1 MIEKLSAKNMRTPL
15 LLTICLLVSTT
26 GLTQKRID
34 STLAF
39 QGDPA
44 KKFSI
49 YLPSGLKTNTDQAL
63 VVGLHPFNTNRW
75 DAKSWCDT
83 LVKFAEEN
91 QVILICPDGGNDGKV
106 DDAIDTAFT
115 TAILDSVM
123 NWYTINDKRMY
134 LMGFSWGGKTTYTY
148 GLRNTG
154 RFGGFMPIGATI
166 NGAGEISSIAA
177 NAKNQ
182 PFYVIH
188 GSNDAKAFRFDPLVN
203 SLNANQA
210 ILKTKVLP
218 GVGHTIDFANR
229 NAILTTAFKWLDS
242 VNVNSSGVGLPSLSE
257 GVSYLTV
264 SERGL
269 RITAELKGLQL
280 YSPDG
285 KLITQRWLMPENTTI
300 DLPKVSGLVI
310 AVLELPSGNVL
321 RQKITLE

>member
-1 MIEKLSAKNMRTPL
+1 MKTPL
-15 LLTICLLVSTT
+15 LLAFCLLLSATVF
-26 GLTQKRID
+26 GQKRID

-49 YLPSGLKTNTDQAL
+49 YLPSGLKTNADQAL

-91 QVILICPDGGNDGKV
+91 QLILICPDGGNDGKV
-106 DDAIDTAFT
+106 DDTIDTAFT

-123 NWYTINDKRMY
+123 NWYTINHKRVY

-148 GLRNTG
+148 GLRNTA
-154 RFGGFMPIGATI
+154 RFGGFMPIGAAI
-166 NGAGEISSIAA
+166 NGVGEISSIAA

-203 SLNANQA
+203 SLNTHKA

-229 NAILTTAFKWLDS
+229 NTILTEGYKWLDS
-242 VNVNSSGVGLPSLSE
+242 ANVNSDGVGLPSPRKE
-257 GVSYLTV
+257 VSYITPI
-264 SERGL
+264 EGGL
-269 RITAELKGLQL
+269 RVTTEMKGLQL

-285 KLITQRWLMPENTTI
+285 KLLIQRRFLSENTAI
-300 DLPKVSGLVI
+300 DLPKIPGLVM
-310 AVLELPSGNVL
+310 AVLELPNGKVL